1 MQLSLRLARKVD
13 SSTFGTNAQYATYN
27 SILGVTYALT
37 SKITL
42 IPHGFFG
49 VDNYKEAAVNTS
61 KDGLPAEKRVDYL
74 YGGGLGLRYQVMK
87 WLRLDANY
95 DFSRRDS
102 MFNNFDY
109 DDNIV
114 NFSVTFSM

>member
-1 MQLSLRLARKVD
+1 
-13 SSTFGTNAQYATYN
+13 
-27 SILGVTYALT
+27 
-37 SKITL
+37 
-42 IPHGFFG
+42 
-49 VDNYKEAAVNTS
+49 
-61 KDGLPAEKRVDYL
+61 
-74 YGGGLGLRYQVMK
+74 MK

-102 MFNNFDY
+102 KFNNFDY